1 MIHAV
6 FYRQGSYVVGKIQGH
21 AGYAENGKDIVCAAA
36 SILAFSLA
44 EGLERAQKQGGLQ
57 SLMMCHSSGTMCFS
71 FLPTPE
77 RQESVVALTE
87 GMVIGFEL
95 LSRKFPKFVHVE
107 IEEGLFPQKI

>member
-44 EGLERAQKQGGLQ
+44 EGLEREQKQGALQ
-57 SLMMCHSSGTMCFS
+57 SLMIRHSSGTMYFS

-77 RQESVVALTE
+77 KRENVVALTE